1 MKPIIPDDLF
11 HAPTVTL
18 PSGVAADALHTLAVD
33 ADFLRRLAHLIQTH
47 AGFYGHFT
55 LDSLAARV
63 IAGDIDA
70 TAARLEHTY
79 TALDLGRVTPAD
91 ADAMEN

>member
-1 MKPIIPDDLF
+1 MTPVIPDDLF

-18 PSGVAADALHTLAVD
+18 PSGVAADVMHALAVD
-33 ADFLRRLAHLIQTH
+33 ADFLRRLAQLIQAH

-63 IAGDIDA
+63 IASDIDA
-70 TAARLEHTY
+70 TAARLEQTF
-79 TALDLGRVTPAD
+79 TALDFGRVTPGDD
-91 ADAMEN
+91 ATEN